1 MTNNSILKTNQ
12 NRFGVNP
19 FFDEEKDYGE
29 FVQAMMAASQEGS
42 LPLVLQYDDAE
53 RLSMREIKQFMNMFK
68 HDTGLTMKADLET
81 CEHCDMLHCFL
92 VVDEMPDEEED
103 DWDEKIFAPDYS
115 EGCLDHEAIRRPGN
129 LPSNYEEVSF

>member
-1 MTNNSILKTNQ
+1 MNNYKNSILKTNQ

-19 FFDEEKDYGE
+19 FFDEEEDYGE

-81 CEHCDMLHCFL
+81 CDNCDRLHFFL
-92 VVDEMPDEEED
+92 IVDEKSDEEENDGLFD
-103 DWDEKIFAPDYS
+103 D
-115 EGCLDHEAIRRPGN
+115 
-129 LPSNYEEVSF
+129 